1 MQYRIWA
8 EMVANQMHSNTDTPP
23 SSSMF
28 KRAGDGGGGNSGK
41 RSDSTGMTEALTEFA
56 TSITAVLTT
65 PQEACVSPLKKIE
78 SRSKCYKQIS
88 DLNNLKVQ
96 GFITD
101 EEFASEKQSIII
113 SKFN

>member
-1 MQYRIWA
+1 
-8 EMVANQMHSNTDTPP
+8 
-23 SSSMF
+23 
-28 KRAGDGGGGNSGK
+28 
-41 RSDSTGMTEALTEFA
+41 MTKALTEFA
-56 TSITAVLTT
+56 TSIAAVLTT

-101 EEFASEKQSIII
+101 EEFASEKQSIMTLLKIL
-113 SKFN
+113 N